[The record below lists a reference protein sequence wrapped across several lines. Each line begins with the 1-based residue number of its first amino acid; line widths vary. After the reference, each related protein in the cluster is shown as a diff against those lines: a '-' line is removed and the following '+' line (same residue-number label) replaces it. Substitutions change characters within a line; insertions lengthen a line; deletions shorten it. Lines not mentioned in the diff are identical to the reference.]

1 MRLEP
6 SVACLGVAPL
16 LARRL
21 RLNGLMAQLAA
32 FGARRFLAS
41 VAAVYRGLWS
51 LERRVA
57 LIFTI
62 GATSFAATMVDEA
75 GHVGMREMK
84 G

>member
-6 SVACLGVAPL
+6 GVACLGVAPL

-21 RLNGLMAQLAA
+21 RLNGLMA
-32 FGARRFLAS
+32 RHFLAS
-41 VAAVYRGLWS
+41 VAAVRRGLWS

-62 GATSFAATMVDEA
+62 GATSFAATRVDAA
-75 GHVGMREMK
+75 GHLGMREMK